1 MKKIKNMEHLKLEK
15 KRILQEQK
23 TLEQKIRHDWQDL
36 KDSVLP
42 GKRTSAN
49 SLQASK
55 SKSRIQLEDILKA
68 TLAFGASLV
77 IEKLAKA
84 ATTAIVKRTK
94 KDADE

>member
-15 KRILQEQK
+15 KRILQEQQI
-23 TLEQKIRHDWQDL
+23 LEQKIRHDWQDL

-42 GKRTSAN
+42 GKRAS
-49 SLQASK
+49 SEGLHASK
-55 SKSRIQLEDILKA
+55 SKSRIQVEDILKA

-84 ATTAIVKRTK
+84 ATAAIVKRSK
-94 KDADE
+94 KDAGE